1 MKKFACILA
10 ALTLFGAVAPAQ
22 AQYFFADS
30 GGVVVGVNSYAA
42 SPRWGGPGYAFSSRL
57 ADPGY
62 AYSSGWGGPGSAYAL
77 APASE
82 AYASVPACRLSNC
95 VATCPTAKWSF
106 AELACAE
113 CRAKLTKRSEIGDER
128 MGSPCDRMRS
138 ELFGYCR
145 ESARADAAVAE
156 ARSEVP
162 AAKPNARN
170 SRINGVPLI

>member
-10 ALTLFGAVAPAQ
+10 ALTLFGAATPAQ

-30 GGVVVGVNSYAA
+30 GDVTVGVNSYEA

-82 AYASVPACRLSNC
+82 AYASVPACRIVQLRRHLPDRK
-95 VATCPTAKWSF
+95 VVIRRT
-106 AELACAE
+106 
-113 CRAKLTKRSEIGDER
+113 R
-128 MGSPCDRMRS
+128 MC
-138 ELFGYCR
+138 
-145 ESARADAAVAE
+145 
-156 ARSEVP
+156 
-162 AAKPNARN
+162 
-170 SRINGVPLI
+170 